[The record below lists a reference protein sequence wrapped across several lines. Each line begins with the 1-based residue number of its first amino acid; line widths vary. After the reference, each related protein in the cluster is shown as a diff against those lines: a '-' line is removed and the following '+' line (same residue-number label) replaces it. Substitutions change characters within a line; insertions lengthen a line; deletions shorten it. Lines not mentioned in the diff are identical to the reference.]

1 MADEELKRATAYKVS
16 IRELLNGTFLKA
28 DNAPSFLLSGNGRKI
43 LRVNLVSILV
53 EVVSETMWLMDDGT
67 GRIMVRSF
75 DNLPAYAA
83 GELVLVIGKV
93 REINEERY
101 IVVEIVRKLPDK
113 GWLRL
118 RAAELK
124 KDMPVQQAVALET
137 VEQAVD
143 GQGIY
148 DSIKKLDTGDGV
160 ALSVL
165 TEKFGEGAEAYVSK
179 LLEHGEIFEV
189 QPGRVKVLE

>member
-16 IRELLNGTFLKA
+16 VKELLNGTFLRT
-28 DNAPSFLLSGNGRKI
+28 DNAPSFLLSENGRKI
-43 LRVNLVSILV
+43 LRVNLIGILV
-53 EVVSETMWLMDDGT
+53 EIISETMWLLDDGT
-67 GRIMVRSF
+67 GSIMVRSF
-75 DNLPAYAA
+75 NKLPFYVA
-83 GELVLVIGKV
+83 GDLVLVIGKV

-101 IVVEIVRKLPDK
+101 IVVEIARKLTDN

-118 RAAELK
+118 RAAELQK
-124 KDMPVQQAVALET
+124 EIPVQQAVAIET
-137 VEQAVD
+137 VEQMAD
-143 GQGIY
+143 GQEIY
-148 DSIKKLDTGDGV
+148 DSIKKLDTGNGV